1 MWIAE
6 LRESSRR
13 WTQMALVGYPTSVP
27 VWVSVHSPISS
38 SKIKEKKKY
47 SFFFFY
53 GWAGYHSTEWIWT
66 GPSCLLFKGTRGFK
80 IVSEKEGILFK
91 KALFFFLIFPLFLLF
106 ATFFFAPLCV
116 GFWFPFPPILILF
129 LFLPLLSYSFPYL
142 MLLGRCYNKNPLFS
156 LALGVGDSRE

>member
-38 SKIKEKKKY
+38 SKIKEKKNTLFSSSMVGLGITRLSGYELGLHVSY
-47 SFFFFY
+47 S
-53 GWAGYHSTEWIWT
+53 
-66 GPSCLLFKGTRGFK
+66 RGH
-80 IVSEKEGILFK
+80 V
-91 KALFFFLIFPLFLLF
+91 ALRSFLRRRAYYLKRRSFFFLIFPLFLLF